1 MDTAG
6 LLLLGAAGGAV
17 RGIVHAYDC
26 MSEWLLR
33 RQEFRL
39 AEQPEAQGPPPSFS
53 AFYDVAGES
62 IAAAVHIMMGA
73 GVAALM
79 AASGQVDG
87 GFATFTVGASAPL
100 ILVQLQ
106 HTRLAEAVVGHPNAV
121 QGPPPQE
128 AEPPTTGP
136 QTGPPNGPST
146 GRPASRRSAAD
157 PRGAE

>member
-39 AEQPEAQGPPPSFS
+39 AEQPEAEGTPPTFT

-62 IAAAVHIMMGA
+62 IAAVVHITMGA
-73 GVAALM
+73 GVATLM
-79 AASGQVDG
+79 AAWGQVSG
-87 GFATFTVGASAPL
+87 GFATFAVGASAPL
-100 ILVQLQ
+100 ILVQLK
-106 HTRLAEAVVGHPNAV
+106 HTRLAEAVIGNPNA
-121 QGPPPQE
+121 PQVSQAQD
-128 AEPPTTGP
+128 AEPPAA
-136 QTGPPNGPST
+136 GPPNGQAVPR
-146 GRPASRRSAAD
+146 RPTAG
-157 PRGAE
+157 PRGTE